1 MAIRGCK
8 AHIGAVTRSSPRPNG
23 PAPSVLALHH
33 RAYLLLLQ
41 RIQALSPEAR
51 LPGEHELAEELGV
64 ARMTLR
70 RALARLEAEG
80 RIIRRRGDGTR
91 RLPEPAAPRPK
102 PGGPDI
108 VAQLLAIGAKTET
121 RLLRF
126 EAVRAEAS
134 IAQALGVA
142 PGDTVRQAELI
153 RCLGGIPVSHLSAC
167 FADTTA
173 ARDLSAT
180 DLTSEPL
187 LLLTERLFGPVREV
201 RQLVTAVLAFPAL
214 SDVLGVEAGAPL
226 MRVSRCFIGDTGPQQ
241 ASVAHYRADCFDIEM
256 REVRQT
262 ATARDG
268 ACCEVTMRLGEG
280 D

>member
-1 MAIRGCK
+1 MALPGCK
-8 AHIGAVTRSSPRPNG
+8 VHIEAVTRSSPRP
-23 PAPSVLALHH
+23 PPSVLPLHH

-91 RLPEPAAPRPK
+91 RLPEPARP
-102 PGGPDI
+102 GAASAGPDV

-126 EAVRAEAS
+126 ETVHADAS
-134 IAQALGVA
+134 IAQALGIEPGA
-142 PGDTVRQAELI
+142 PVRQAELI
-153 RCLGGIPVSHLSAC
+153 RCLGSLPVSHLSAC
-167 FADTTA
+167 FADTAETRGLSTA
-173 ARDLSAT
+173 Q
-180 DLTSEPL
+180 LTSEPL
-187 LLLTERLFGPVREV
+187 LVVTERLFGPVREV
-201 RQLVTAVLAFPAL
+201 RQVVTAVLAFPAL
-214 SDVLGVEAGAPL
+214 SDLLGVEAGAPL
-226 MRVSRCFIGDTGPQQ
+226 MRVTRRFIGDRGTQQ

-256 REVRQT
+256 REVRSAT
-262 ATARDG
+262 TARDS
-268 ACCEVTMRLGEG
+268 AYCEVRMRLDEGE
-280 D
+280 